1 MSEVTIECSDLER
14 VSTCSDDEL
23 GLDKFSVLFALKV
36 SDLKVE
42 DKLWS
47 LEKVEEVVEADENY
61 RRKKKKKYDK

>member
-14 VSTCSDDEL
+14 VSTCPDDEL

-47 LEKVEEVVEADENY
+47 LEKVEEVVEADEN
-61 RRKKKKKYDK
+61 